1 MTATAGTPAR
11 SRPPLRDWL
20 PRLLRRASVKAFLG
34 AQLIA
39 AAIILVRTEGWLQP
53 LELIAYDE
61 LRVAWAGHAAS
72 KRVLIVAVTENEI
85 NELKDGWPLRDRD
98 FAALLE
104 RLESWQPRVIGV
116 DIYHNYARPR
126 EDKAGTQHLAEVL
139 RQNPNILW
147 VFKLGDS
154 NNPGIPPPR
163 ELHGKDGDRAVLS
176 DVVQDPDGIV
186 RRGLL
191 YAAADN
197 NEYETLGMALA
208 RNYVWYDRKI
218 APEPGPTPGSLK
230 LGKAV
235 IEPLNGARGPYL
247 RVDTKGFQTLLDF
260 HGGPSPFRAVSFR
273 SVMESDAAKPLVH
286 GRAII
291 VASHAESVEK
301 RFYTPFNT
309 GLGNAP
315 RIWGF
320 DIHAEIADQLIRQA
334 LAGSKALRGLPR
346 PLENLW
352 IWASA
357 MVGAALGLA
366 IRLTIPALIAAA
378 TGLGT
383 LAGIV
388 YAAFGMGLL
397 LPAVPAAGAL
407 LAAAALTNQV
417 LHAASNRARARLRR
431 SFEHYLPPAIIAEM
445 LEADALPELG
455 GERREFSVVFS
466 DVADFT
472 TLSETIDPA
481 DLTPLTN
488 EYFAGVGAAI
498 FAEAGY
504 INEFMGDGV
513 LAFFGAPQDQ
523 PDHADR
529 AVAAA
534 LGIAAFGE
542 RFSAEQRARGVGF
555 HHTRV
560 GVHCG
565 VAMVGNVGT
574 PSRLKYSAQGDMLN
588 TGSRL
593 EGLNKAIGTRICV
606 SEAIVR
612 QSQRHRF
619 RPIGD
624 FVVKGRRQPIRIFE
638 PLDGQRYTEEHIARY
653 EAAFAALAVGSP
665 QATASFAEL
674 HREFPDDP
682 CAAFHHR
689 RLEAGQAGS
698 LIVMTE
704 K

>member
-1 MTATAGTPAR
+1 MTTTVGTPTR
-11 SRPPLRDWL
+11 GWPPLRDWL
-20 PRLLRRASVKAFLG
+20 PRLWRRASIKAFLG
-34 AQLIA
+34 AQFVA
-39 AAIILVRTEGWLQP
+39 AAIILLRMQGWLQP

-61 LRVAWAGHAAS
+61 LRVAWAGHATG
-72 KRVLIVAVTENEI
+72 KRLLIVAVTENEI

-104 RLESWQPRVIGV
+104 RLESWQPRVIGI
-116 DIYHNYARPR
+116 DIYHNYPRPR
-126 EDKAGTQHLAEVL
+126 EDAIGTQRFDEAL
-139 RQNPNILW
+139 RRYPNILW
-147 VFKLGDS
+147 VFKLGDGADS
-154 NNPGIPPPR
+154 GVPPPQQ
-163 ELHGKDGDRAVLS
+163 LQGSDRAVLS

-191 YAAADN
+191 YAGDGRS
-197 NEYETLGMALA
+197 EYETLGMALA
-208 RNYVWYDRKI
+208 RHYLWHYRI
-218 APEPGPTPGSLK
+218 APGAGPTPGSLR

-235 IEPLNGARGPYL
+235 VDPLDDARGPYL
-247 RVDTKGFQTLLDF
+247 RVDSSGFQTLLDF
-260 HGGPSPFRAVSFR
+260 HGGPQPFPIRDYREIMA
-273 SVMESDAAKPLVH
+273 SDRDAPLVH

-291 VASHAESVEK
+291 IASAAESVEK
-301 RFYTPFNT
+301 KLYTPFNT
-309 GLGNAP
+309 GFGDAP

-320 DIHAEIADQLIRQA
+320 DIHAQIADQLIRQA
-334 LAGSKALRGLPR
+334 LYGTRALSGWPR
-346 PLENLW
+346 PVEDLW
-352 IWASA
+352 IWAWA
-357 MVGAALGLA
+357 MAGAALGLG
-366 IRLTIPALIAAA
+366 IRLTTPAIIASGA
-378 TGLGT
+378 GLGG

-397 LPAVPAAGAL
+397 LPVVPAAGAW

-431 SFEHYLPPAIIAEM
+431 SFEHYLPPAVIAQM
-445 LEADALPELG
+445 VEADALPELG

-481 DLTPLTN
+481 DLAPLTN

-513 LAFFGAPQDQ
+513 LAFFGAPQPQ
-523 PDHADR
+523 ADHADR

-555 HHTRV
+555 RHTRV

-593 EGLNKAIGTRICV
+593 EGLNKAIGTRICC

-624 FVVKGRRQPIRIFE
+624 FVVKGRHHPIRIFE
-638 PLDGQRYTEEHIARY
+638 PLDGERYPAAHIARY
-653 EAAFAALAVGSP
+653 EAAFAALAAGSAAAA
-665 QATASFAEL
+665 QIFAEL
-674 HREFPDDP
+674 HREAPDDP
-682 CAAFHHR
+682 CVAFHHH
-689 RLEAGQAGS
+689 RLEAGQTGT